1 MSLIFTL
8 SLIKSKTNEYIH
20 HTDIKGSFFT
30 LLMFQ
35 LITLEYILK
44 CSEYQKNKAVRT
56 KTTRADGVGADG
68 CVVFGGDGLGWVGG
82 PS

>member
-1 MSLIFTL
+1 
-8 SLIKSKTNEYIH
+8 
-20 HTDIKGSFFT
+20 
-30 LLMFQ
+30 MFQ
-35 LITLEYILK
+35 LITLEYTLK

-68 CVVFGGDGLGWVGG
+68 CFVYGGDELGWVGG

>member
-1 MSLIFTL
+1 
-8 SLIKSKTNEYIH
+8 
-20 HTDIKGSFFT
+20 
-30 LLMFQ
+30 MFQ
-35 LITLEYILK
+35 LITLEYTLK
-44 CSEYQKNKAVRT
+44 WSEYQKRSAVRT